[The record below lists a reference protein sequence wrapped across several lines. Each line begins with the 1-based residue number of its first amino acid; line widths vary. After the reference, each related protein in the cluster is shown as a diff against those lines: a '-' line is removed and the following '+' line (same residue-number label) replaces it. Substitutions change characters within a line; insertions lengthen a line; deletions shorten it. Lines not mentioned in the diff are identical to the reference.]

1 MKEIALAGT
10 TGTIYNTVLSALLHD
25 NRAVEVLVTN
35 PEKVMLDTTNVNVAR
50 FRTATKE
57 EIKDELTGYDTVV
70 VAYNTDYTNA
80 ANNDFILHT
89 YSRTVNG
96 AIEAEVKRLIIVG
109 AKESEAFFRGE
120 LARHGNYID
129 STFISTEGD
138 YAKAVVDIL
147 DGVAEPA

>member
-70 VAYNTDYTNA
+70 VAYNIDYTNA

-96 AIEAEVKRLIIVG
+96 AIEAEVKRLIIV
-109 AKESEAFFRGE
+109 
-120 LARHGNYID
+120 
-129 STFISTEGD
+129 
-138 YAKAVVDIL
+138 
-147 DGVAEPA
+147 